1 MNKGLVCIV
10 ILISF
15 VLYGSPAQE
24 VEWGWKYKKPLKPQE
39 TFSHKVHEN
48 VLKRNGFTCVTCHL
62 VGVEIEEK
70 EEKNRIKISELAL
83 FPGKETCHFCHFN
96 PKAGSIAPNKA
107 NLEALG
113 NVMIER
119 ISQCSLCHSNVGDIQ
134 PANHNF
140 DWKAKHSVYAK
151 GDPSNCESCHSPK
164 FCEDCHK
171 RRDVLPTERFHDTN
185 YIFVH
190 PIDARADPSTCG
202 QCHELH
208 SFCDTCHTEGGY
220 EK

>member
-1 MNKGLVCIV
+1 MKKGLICIV

-24 VEWGWKYKKPLKPQE
+24 VEWAWKAKRPQRIQDV
-39 TFSHKVHEN
+39 FSHEVHKKVLQKE
-48 VLKRNGFTCVTCHL
+48 GFGCSTCHTM
-62 VGVEIEEK
+62 GVEIKDEK
-70 EEKNRIKISELAL
+70 VADEMMKVSHASF
-83 FPGKETCHFCHFN
+83 FPGKETCHFCHYN
-96 PKAGSIAPNKA
+96 PKAGNIGPDKCSI
-107 NLEALG
+107 
-113 NVMIER
+113 
-119 ISQCSLCHSNVGDIQ
+119 CHSNVRDIQ

-140 DWKAKHSVYAK
+140 DWISKHSVYSK

-171 RRDVLPTERFHDTN
+171 RRDVLPTQRYHDTN

-190 PIDARADPSTCG
+190 PIDARADPSRCG
-202 QCHELH
+202 QCHELG
-208 SFCDTCHTEGGY
+208 SFCDTCHREGGY